1 MKKSKTVKALAFF
14 LAVIMAFSTVPFVAV
29 GASKNPNK
37 PCSDCSGKG
46 TVSIECLLCQGTG
59 EVQCE
64 KCSGTGEF
72 ENEGVLEPCDVCNG
86 TGKVEC
92 TACEGKGEVEETC
105 STCSGS
111 GFINEAYEISFTTS
125 DGVEYTSDLAEA
137 LKNVK
142 NDGTIRLLDDVN
154 LESNVS
160 FSGQAALDLN
170 GFSLTNTV
178 EDSEF
183 TISLEKPIED
193 YIPRLTVEDSSA
205 DKNGKIAD
213 SVITYDEAEFAKSSV
228 SSDGSY
234 FYTEINSVDPE
245 LEFDIANPEDIKY
258 NEKFKNVAVSK
269 AGSNGKVTYSIDSET
284 NTANGDE
291 GVLSVAGD
299 GTVTAIGVGTSK
311 VQATIAADGVY
322 KSAVA
327 TYDINVKKAD
337 FSVSVESYK
346 GTYDK
351 KYHNVVV
358 VNDKIDGDVV
368 KYVVNDRVYE
378 ECPQIKD
385 VGSIAGKVVVQRGT
399 YYNDAEAEFSASV
412 TQATFDL
419 ITVKVN
425 TDIVYNGE
433 PQEVI
438 ESITD
443 SKEDPD
449 APDVIYY
456 QQLTDAFDEPEDSAY
471 TQEVPKVT
479 NAGTYYF
486 AVKVTRGGNYKDYVE
501 FPIVVS
507 VAKAESKVSVTN
519 SQTNITYGET
529 LNIETSYISD
539 SDAKLSYEVIDGSNV
554 VEVDAS
560 GKITTLMSGK
570 ATVRVTLGE
579 TENYKSSYT
588 DYTITVD
595 KADLQASFFMK
606 GEGDENLLQIT
617 YGDNNY
623 FGTGKSFKNEIV
635 GLPENYEGEISYNS
649 DSSFFSIDENGNV
662 VFDDYTAG
670 FESKTAN
677 VSVSISS
684 DDRYN
689 ATTMSYKINVV
700 PAEVDENMYVMPKA
714 NENGWY
720 NSAVDIVASDGYQIC
735 ASSSFNAQW
744 QDKLTFASNHNGNE
758 TFYIR
763 NTKTGYITSAI
774 TEMVKIDLVKPE
786 GLTIEFV
793 EPVVSKI
800 IDAVTFGYYNSEN
813 NKPVKIKITATD
825 DYSGLKSFTYNVN
838 GINETYIF
846 DGEIEKGQRE
856 YVLPDTISSDNF
868 TSEVVFTA
876 NDCAGNSQTY
886 GLNEGEKHVVVN
898 DTTAPKVSIS
908 YDNNSSSN
916 DIYFGNKRTAT
927 VSVVEDNF
935 DPSTISVNFSA
946 RKSQYIL
953 INVDVPELKD
963 EIDGMKDIANWT
975 KSDTQENLYTY
986 QLTFE
991 KDAYYTFEITG
1002 ISDISGNEID
1012 KNDVTYAEGTVA
1024 GKNFYIDSTKPGNL
1038 SIEYRNPVFTDIWDN
1053 ITFNFFKDAEKNN
1066 SGIILHASD
1075 DNGITKFEYTIGGD
1089 KRTYN
1094 VSDPEPGE
1102 TTYEIPGLFSSDF
1115 DYEIYFVAYDT
1126 SGNKAQYG
1134 IADDKQNIVND
1145 NTQAVFS
1152 EEIDYKNQVATT
1164 TEKDGT
1170 VVHYYNDGI
1179 AEIGFTVK
1187 ESALKYFDNKKDMVS
1202 FDAVKDG
1209 EKYSITD
1216 FTVEKKQSEE
1226 DTYLIIANIDTE
1238 NNDGEFVVT
1247 LTVTDPSGN
1256 ENSITTEKIIID
1268 TKNPE
1273 IVIDYDNNDYT
1284 NSKITSDEKEIPYYF
1299 GKERTATITVE
1310 EKNFDPS
1317 TIKFEMTAVDIN
1329 GTPVNSD
1336 PNLEAELKNINDID
1350 NWNQDAENNDIYT
1363 YILDFAASAHYKFSI
1378 ASMQDIAKNNSNIN
1392 YAEGTKA
1399 PNEFCVD
1406 VDDPIITAVKST
1418 PIVEKILS
1426 LITFGIYKEK
1436 AEITVSV
1443 TDNISGISSVNIS
1456 SDDNTDLSSKDVISI
1471 TKNDDKDNGAKTVA
1485 DVFDEPQEKTVTY
1498 VITVS
1503 PQYRGVIS
1511 WSTADFAKNVSEGSK
1526 AIIVDNKENENDIAA
1541 PKISIKDEPASNSEK
1556 VEIGSNKDTS
1566 VYNGPFYFDVTIQDI
1581 NSGLDDVVVSVNNSV
1596 IDNEDI
1602 IVIETGETLKELIE
1616 KAKKNIFNSA
1626 YSFQLYCTPDS
1637 FDGQAVPPS
1646 QNGQYKLT
1654 VELKDSASNVSK
1666 KTSNLSI
1673 IDVYAPQITNFE
1685 FSQSGYQGDN
1695 FGSVEDTPHEN
1706 DGNQYVYYFNK
1717 DTDVIV
1723 TAEDV
1728 KSDTCSVDTAYS
1740 SGLNSIHLIAVD
1752 SASKNVVVDKI
1763 AYIDEAHKSKAS
1775 ATFKI
1780 PAEFKGYIYAIATDN
1795 AGNTPTSDDA
1805 TIDGKGLVTASYAAL
1820 FADVQNYDGYVSPF
1834 DAILETSAQ
1843 HSKTSSIEIVPKEA
1857 AKNTE
1862 NYKYQYT
1869 YSGDKNATKDAKA
1882 AYSDSKNVPLYSEN
1896 IGFTLTVKDNYSGIR
1911 KVKWSVV
1918 GKENTEN
1925 NQSGSVTV
1933 KNDGSVSD
1941 ASWKATGEEGS
1952 NLVVE
1957 LSKNIT
1963 VKNNSNDIVIL
1974 VELTDRSGNTSY
1986 DYYVL
1991 GIDKTDPKV
2000 SIQFSGNDSVKSN
2013 MYFNSSRTVTV
2024 TVTERNFDPST
2035 LNFEL
2040 HRDGVA
2046 TADLNRLKKDSAW
2059 KLADSNQKF
2068 NRTSQKDV
2076 ANDTKYVATFTLK
2089 TDGYYTFAF
2098 NSLSDKADNIVK
2110 KATCSGN
2117 QGNWAKFVIDKVK
2130 PTATLRDT
2138 GYDTPQNG
2146 IYYKENR
2153 VLTLV
2158 VKDRNIDTSS
2168 NNGISITHTDN
2179 TGSIVSTDSQKSLSL
2194 ADRTNSRTYTM
2205 VTTYGKDSE
2214 NCVYRVTR
2222 ISDLAGNEIS
2232 VLPTT
2237 TNADGKTFVI
2247 DKTAPSASAITATI
2261 KTLQSD
2267 RSDTIKS
2274 TPSTAEDQI
2283 ALTVKC
2289 TDANLTHVESKI
2301 TYTGYLY
2308 SSDSLGKKTKT
2319 VTLNAKKSLNSDG
2332 LDTASYVLNN
2342 IKDDGYYIA
2351 RLQFTDDAGNKS
2363 PVVTSHFAITRN
2375 GSVID
2380 LTGLKAVN
2388 GKTINSNDLQKQTLS
2403 FSEYNAA
2410 EVKNSEAT
2418 IYFVR
2423 DNGPKEYLDINSD
2436 YTRVLANDEHGYQY
2450 NYVINSNVFRYEM
2463 NSKNDFVDGKYEFYL
2478 VTKDEDNQNTQTK
2491 KIFTVTMDAYGPNIE
2506 LAKDSQSIVNE
2517 NGSNFIVG
2525 NEVTYT
2531 FSVEGHYLPES
2542 YNTDSVKCYLIKHGT
2557 DPQEAI
2563 NANEFIL
2570 LDTVKSNG
2578 NGTYTVTISSKDV
2591 NGSFF
2596 LNYDLVVCAE
2606 NTVGVQS
2613 LPIVVEK
2620 LSIVPVA
2627 YIILLCAICVA
2638 VIAIIVVII
2647 IRKKKADSSKAGE

>member
-37 PCSDCSGKG
+37 PCPDCSGKG
-46 TVSIECLLCQGTG
+46 TVSAQCLICQGTG

-412 TQATFDL
+412 TQATFDS

-720 NSAVDIVASDGYQIC
+720 NSTVEISAADGYQIC

-744 QDKLTFASNHNGNE
+744 QDKLTFSKNHNSNE

-763 NTKTGYITSAI
+763 DAKTGYITSAI
-774 TEMVKIDLVKPE
+774 TEMVKIDIDKPV
-786 GLTIEFV
+786 GLSIELV

-800 IDAVTFGYYNSEN
+800 IDAVTFGYYNSKN
-813 NKPVKIKITATD
+813 DKPVKVKITASD
-825 DYSGLKSFTYNVN
+825 DYSGIKSLTYKVN
-838 GINETYIF
+838 GVNETYTF
-846 DGEIEKGQRE
+846 DGEIEKGQKE

-876 NDCAGNSQTY
+876 TDCAGNYETY
-886 GLNEGEKHVVVN
+886 GLNEGEKYVVVN

-908 YDNNSSSN
+908 YDNNSSAN
-916 DIYFGNKRTAT
+916 EIYFGSKRTAT
-927 VSVVEDNF
+927 VSVVEENF
-935 DPSTISVNFSA
+935 DPSTIKVDFSA
-946 RKSQYIL
+946 KKSKLLPIK
-953 INVDVPELKD
+953 VDVPELK
-963 EIDGMKDIANWT
+963 EKIDGMKDIANWT

-1002 ISDISGNEID
+1002 MSDISGNTID
-1012 KNDVTYAEGTVA
+1012 KNDVTYAQGTVA
-1024 GKNFYIDSTKPGNL
+1024 GKNFYVDSTKPGNL
-1038 SIEYRNPVFTDIWDN
+1038 SIEFKNPVFTDIWEN

-1066 SGIILHASD
+1066 SAVILHASD
-1075 DNGITKFEYTIGGD
+1075 DNGITRFVYTIGE
-1089 KRTYN
+1089 KEYTYD
-1094 VSDPEPGE
+1094 VEEIKEGE
-1102 TTYEIPGLFSSDF
+1102 TTYKLPGLFSSDF
-1115 DYEIYFVAYDT
+1115 DSEISFVVYDT

-1134 IADDKQNIVND
+1134 VTDNKQDIVND
-1145 NTQAVFS
+1145 NTKAVFT
-1152 EEIDYKNQVATT
+1152 ENIDYNNASANI
-1164 TEKDGT
+1164 TEKET
-1170 VVHYYNDGI
+1170 TVHYYNKDV
-1179 AEIGFTVK
+1179 AQIGFTVK
-1187 ESALKYFDNKKDMVS
+1187 ESTLKYLEHKEDIVNFDVL
-1202 FDAVKDG
+1202 KDG
-1209 EKYSITD
+1209 KEYTD
-1216 FTVEKKQSEE
+1216 FEYTCEKVEDSE
-1226 DTYLIIANIDTE
+1226 DTYLITVNIDTE
-1238 NNDGEFVVT
+1238 NNDGEYVIT

-1256 ENSITTEKIIID
+1256 ENSITSDKIIID
-1268 TKNPE
+1268 TKKPE
-1273 IVIDYDNNDYT
+1273 IVIGYNNNDFT
-1284 NSKITSDEKEIPYYF
+1284 NSNISSDGKKEPYYF
-1299 GKERTATITVE
+1299 DEARTATITVE
-1310 EKNFDPS
+1310 EKNFDPT
-1317 TIKFEMTAVDIN
+1317 TIVYEMTAVDIN
-1329 GTPVNSD
+1329 GKSVSYDGTE
-1336 PNLEAELKNINDID
+1336 LESELKNIDEID
-1350 NWNQDAENNDIYT
+1350 YWTQDDENKDVYT
-1363 YILDFAASAHYKFSI
+1363 YKLNFAVSAHYEFRI
-1378 ASMQDIAKNNSNIN
+1378 TEMQDMAENESNIN
-1392 YAEGTKA
+1392 FAEGTKA

-1456 SDDNTDLSSKDVISI
+1456 SDDNTELSSKDVISI
-1471 TKNDDKDNGAKTVA
+1471 TKNDDKDNASKSVA
-1485 DVFDEPQEKTVTY
+1485 DVLDKPQEKTATY
-1498 VITVS
+1498 KITVS

-1511 WSTADFAKNVSEGSK
+1511 WSASDFATNSSTGSK
-1526 AIIVDNKENENDIAA
+1526 AIIVDNKEKENDVAA
-1541 PKISIKDEPASNSEK
+1541 PIINITDIPASDSEK
-1556 VEIGSNKDTS
+1556 IETGTNKDTS
-1566 VYNGPFYFDVTIQDI
+1566 IYNGPFYFEIEVQDI
-1581 NSGLDDVVVSVNNSV
+1581 NSGIDDVSVSVNDAKIEN
-1596 IDNEDI
+1596 DKI
-1602 IVIETGETLKELIE
+1602 IVGETGQTLQQLIDT
-1616 KAKKNIFNSA
+1616 AKSDILNST
-1626 YSFQLYCTPDS
+1626 YSFELYCTPNS
-1637 FDGQAVPPS
+1637 FDGQIVAPS
-1646 QNGQYKLT
+1646 ANGQYKLT
-1654 VELKDSASNVSK
+1654 VELKDSAGNVTK

-1685 FSQSGYQGDN
+1685 FAEAGYKGDS
-1695 FGSVEDTPHEN
+1695 FGSVADTPHVN
-1706 DGNQYVYYFNK
+1706 NGNQYVYYFNK
-1717 DTDVIV
+1717 DTDVKV

-1728 KSDTCSVDTAYS
+1728 KSDTCSVDTKYS
-1740 SGLNSIHLIAVD
+1740 SGLKSIHLIAVD
-1752 SASKNVVVDKI
+1752 SKTKQVVVDEI
-1763 AYIDEAHKSKAS
+1763 ASVGDSNVSKAS
-1775 ATFKI
+1775 ATFRI
-1780 PAEFKGYIYAIATDN
+1780 PAEFKGYIYATATDN
-1795 AGNTPTSDDA
+1795 AGNTPTSNNA
-1805 TIDGKGLVTASYAAL
+1805 TIDGKGLVTSSYADL
-1820 FADVQNYDGYVSPF
+1820 FADVQNYDGFVSPF
-1834 DAILETSAQ
+1834 DAILETTAQ

-1862 NYKYQYT
+1862 NYKFKYT
-1869 YSGDKNATKDAKA
+1869 YSGDKNAAKDAKA
-1882 AYSDSKNVPLYSEN
+1882 AYSDSNYVPLYSEN
-1896 IGFTLTVKDNYSGIR
+1896 AGFTLTVRDNYSGIR

-1941 ASWKATGEEGS
+1941 ASWKATGEDDS
-1952 NLVVE
+1952 NLIVE
-1957 LSKNIT
+1957 LTKNIT

-1974 VELTDRSGNTSY
+1974 VELTDRSGNISY

-1991 GIDKTDPKV
+1991 GIDKTAPRV
-2000 SIQFSGNDSVKSN
+2000 SVEFDGNDSVKSN

-2035 LNFEL
+2035 MDFDL

-2168 NNGISITHTDN
+2168 SRGISITHNDS
-2179 TGSIVSTDSQKSLSL
+2179 TGNIVTTDSQKSVSL
-2194 ADRTNSRTYTM
+2194 ADRTNGRTYTM

-2214 NCVYRVTR
+2214 NCTYRVTR